1 VDVHAGLTHLTNRSL
16 VFIEASRLA
25 SPADRVPMQPDDAR
39 GKVTDVIDGGQH
51 LTSVDAS
58 LRIG

>member
-1 VDVHAGLTHLTNRSL
+1 
-16 VFIEASRLA
+16 
-25 SPADRVPMQPDDAR
+25 MQPDDAR